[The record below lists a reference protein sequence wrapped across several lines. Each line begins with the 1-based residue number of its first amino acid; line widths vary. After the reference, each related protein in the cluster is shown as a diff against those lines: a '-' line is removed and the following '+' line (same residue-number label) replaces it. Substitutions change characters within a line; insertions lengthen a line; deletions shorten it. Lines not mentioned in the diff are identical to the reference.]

1 MHKKRTKALILSDMD
16 TTTKGNKKRA
26 NKMTFSTFRQ
36 KTMPH
41 QNQGNAQ
48 RLQKAI
54 AVQQKG
60 NKRTGSNT
68 KRYHQAQA
76 LNATSKHYHQT
87 LPLMG
92 ATRLASEK

>member
-1 MHKKRTKALILSDMD
+1 MHKKHTKALILNDMD
-16 TTTKGNKKRA
+16 ITRERSKKRA

-41 QNQGNAQ
+41 QNQGNAP

-54 AVQQKG
+54 AVWQKG

-76 LNATSKHYHQT
+76 LNATTKRYHQT

>member
-1 MHKKRTKALILSDMD
+1 MHKKRTKALIFSDMGI
-16 TTTKGNKKRA
+16 TRERSKKRA

-41 QNQGNAQ
+41 PSQENAP

-54 AVQQKG
+54 AVWQKG
-60 NKRTGSNT
+60 NKLTGSSA
-68 KRYHQAQA
+68 KRYRQTQA

-87 LPLMG
+87 LPLME